1 MNKCLVTYFTASGN
15 TKTVA
20 QNIADI
26 LNADIFEIKPVIPY
40 TRADLNW
47 MDKKSRSSIEMNDP
61 SSRPEIAGTI
71 SDMKNYDVI
80 FVGFP
85 IWWYTAP
92 TIIKTFLEST
102 DFSGKTIVPFATSGG
117 SGIGNTSKD
126 LQQVI
131 PNAKVAEGKVLNRRI
146 SNEEL
151 EKWVKSFI
159 K

>member
-61 SSRPEIAGTI
+61 SSRHEIAVTI

-85 IWWYTAP
+85 IRWYTAT

>member
-1 MNKCLVTYFTASGN
+1 MT
-15 TKTVA
+15 
-20 QNIADI
+20 DI
-26 LNADIFEIKPVIPY
+26 EV
-40 TRADLNW
+40 
-47 MDKKSRSSIEMNDP
+47 NDFNQH
-61 SSRPEIAGTI
+61 G
-71 SDMKNYDVI
+71 
-80 FVGFP
+80 
-85 IWWYTAP
+85 YTAP